1 LAQWL
6 LAFFFCVLAAATA
19 CHAILQYHYVYPL
32 RFEELR
38 ATAAL
43 QPNDPLLEGVTHAL
57 RTGRVS
63 SWFGNPNVFCG
74 FLAMCL
80 PFLAAAGWSAR
91 GRWRWAVRIAA
102 AGVAGAL
109 FYAAFRTGSAG
120 GNLVLIAGVLLLG
133 AAFLLRKRAAAG
145 MGTKVC
151 SAGFSLSSFLFLCA
165 CLFLGGG
172 KPGAPE
178 VVAGEGVSRTQAPSP
193 QHSVLTTQSSVL
205 TTQPS
210 ALSPPSSALSPQPS
224 ALSPQHSAL
233 STQHSAL
240 TTQRSALST
249 LPEGP
254 RQSRTILQRV
264 YYLRSGLAMW
274 RERPFVGH
282 GAGAYARLYPRTRIP
297 GAGETRYAHNFLVQ
311 LAVELGLVGV
321 GLFVWVLLLAV
332 KRFAEGLR
340 SGQANALWVCTGI
353 SLLLFLLD
361 SLGDYTFYV
370 REIYLDF
377 CLLLGAFV
385 AAAPPPAGPPAR
397 QSASLPVGQSASRPV
412 CQSAS
417 RPVGQ
422 SAGMPVY
429 EPTFHPSSFALHP
442 SFLSTQH
449 SALGTLLLLAGGVLL
464 VLAGLWLEI
473 VPAQMAAHHRQ
484 ITEDLWTA
492 AADAG
497 REGKA
502 MQQRGLM
509 EDALRQADRALS
521 WQPGNP
527 WLWQLRANA
536 YGSVGRPDAMRY
548 DLQRAISLHPDSA
561 ALRAGL
567 ADLEWRQGEQR
578 SLGEDARREAR
589 ARAMELL
596 RQALALYPLKSGL
609 HEQHARYLAESGKG
623 KEALEAARVAVRLA
637 FTPLEIESARKTLQE
652 IEKAEL
658 TTETQRH
665 RE

>member
-19 CHAILQYHYVYPL
+19 CHAILQYHYLYPL

-151 SAGFSLSSFLFLCA
+151 SAGFSLFSFLFLCA

-178 VVAGEGVSRTQAPSP
+178 VVPGEGVSRTQAPR
-193 QHSVLTTQSSVL
+193 
-205 TTQPS
+205 
-210 ALSPPSSALSPQPS
+210 PQP
-224 ALSPQHSAL
+224 
-233 STQHSAL
+233 SAL

-332 KRFAEGLR
+332 KRFAEGLH

-412 CQSAS
+412 GQSAS
-417 RPVGQ
+417 LPAGQSASLPVGQSASLPVGQSASLPVGQ

-429 EPTFHPSSFALHP
+429 KPTFHSSSFALHP

-464 VLAGLWLEI
+464 VLAGLWQEI

-521 WQPGNP
+521 WQPSNP

-561 ALRAGL
+561 SLRAGL

-596 RQALALYPLKSGL
+596 REALALYPLKSGL
-609 HEQHARYLAESGKG
+609 HEQHARYLAESGKD
-623 KEALEAARVAVRLA
+623 KEALEAARVAVRVA
-637 FTPLEIESARKTLQE
+637 FTPLEIESSQKTLWE